1 MVQMPDRGG
10 ALRVAIE
17 GRSYSNL
24 VFLATRFP
32 LGLLYSVVFFTMAA
46 VGFGLLSVLVGV
58 PLLALTLAVAWGF
71 ASFERD
77 LVRWWLGLEMPPMS
91 LPRPPGL
98 TLWRRLRRHLGNAVT
113 WKSLAYVLLQL
124 PVGLIVFV
132 LLVALLGAALALSVA
147 PAVYLADALTFG
159 GTGGRF
165 EGLLLSISGGETG
178 VQGRG
183 LVTTLALAAA
193 GLGLF
198 VLTLHAANA
207 LAGIWGSAARQMLS
221 VGESEL
227 QLNAARLQAL
237 AEHTRAE
244 QSEERRRE
252 LITNVSHELRTPL
265 ASIQAHV
272 ESLNP
277 PEGGRPGPV
286 ETERYLNVIARETER
301 LSSLVDDLVVVA
313 GADSGGLRL
322 TMARVSVSEVVDH
335 VHSALAP
342 LARRERSV
350 SLVRNLPPQP
360 LPPVIADRDRLIQVL
375 MNLVRNA
382 FAYTEEGGIVSL
394 ESAVVP
400 PGWVVITVS
409 DTGVGIPPEEL
420 ERVFERFYRSDPSRA
435 RSTGGFGL
443 GLSIARDLIEAMGG
457 RITAES
463 EVGGGS
469 RFAVWLPADPAAR
482 GDQPWP

>member
-1 MVQMPDRGG
+1 
-10 ALRVAIE
+10 
-17 GRSYSNL
+17 
-24 VFLATRFP
+24 
-32 LGLLYSVVFFTMAA
+32 
-46 VGFGLLSVLVGV
+46 
-58 PLLALTLAVAWGF
+58 
-71 ASFERD
+71 
-77 LVRWWLGLEMPPMS
+77 
-91 LPRPPGL
+91 
-98 TLWRRLRRHLGNAVT
+98 
-113 WKSLAYVLLQL
+113 
-124 PVGLIVFV
+124 
-132 LLVALLGAALALSVA
+132 
-147 PAVYLADALTFG
+147 
-159 GTGGRF
+159 
-165 EGLLLSISGGETG
+165 
-178 VQGRG
+178 
-183 LVTTLALAAA
+183 
-193 GLGLF
+193 
-198 VLTLHAANA
+198 
-207 LAGIWGSAARQMLS
+207 
-221 VGESEL
+221 
-227 QLNAARLQAL
+227 
-237 AEHTRAE
+237 
-244 QSEERRRE
+244 
-252 LITNVSHELRTPL
+252 
-265 ASIQAHV
+265 
-272 ESLNP
+272 
-277 PEGGRPGPV
+277 
-286 ETERYLNVIARETER
+286 
-301 LSSLVDDLVVVA
+301 
-313 GADSGGLRL
+313 
-322 TMARVSVSEVVDH
+322 VVDH

-457 RITAES
+457 RITAQS